1 MHSKTVSYSEDLYS
15 EIMDNMTDYHQ
26 TGETVC
32 GAEDPA
38 VITIGTG
45 LGAERPE
52 LAGFGTVRVIDR
64 FVNPWKSDTLLVFS
78 NVEITAEEYA
88 DYEAFQKGE

>member
-1 MHSKTVSYSEDLYS
+1 MKTLTYTPELFAD
-15 EIMDNMTDYHQ
+15 IMAEVLDYHQ

-38 VITIGTG
+38 VISLTNGF
-45 LGAERPE
+45 AVKHPE

-64 FVNPWKSDTLLVFS
+64 YVNAWKSDTLLEFS
-78 NVEITAEEYA
+78 NREITDEEYA
-88 DYEAFQKGE
+88 QYDELAGE